1 MLEGF
6 YVDDLVSGGNTSE
19 DVFELYNKAKSR
31 MESGGFRLRKWKTND
46 PTLRQKIWESEKD
59 VPQQVIRSL
68 EEDETYAK
76 SKLVPQSG
84 TKGEKVLGLAWN
96 LQNDTIR
103 FNFEHIAR
111 KKERKLGT
119 DQKKLV
125 EFIE

>member
-19 DVFELYNKAKSR
+19 DVLDLYNKARSQ
-31 MESGGFRLRKWKTND
+31 MESGGFRLHKWKTND
-46 PTLRQKIWESEKD
+46 PTLRQNICESEKD
-59 VPQQVIRSL
+59 VPQQVIRGL

-103 FNFEHIAR
+103 FNFEQNAC
-111 KKERKLGT
+111 
-119 DQKKLV
+119 
-125 EFIE
+125 